1 MTAESEIPRDNTT
14 PKSLNRGAHLR
25 WFVGVASALILALV
39 CHEILVRNAPL
50 PQTLYEQPPAP
61 VEFVDRNGTSLRAS
75 HSEHASHNR
84 LENIPKTLRDAILAA
99 EDKRFLQHHGIDFQR
114 TLRSLWDNTREGRV
128 ISGASTI
135 SQQLIKV
142 ALLQQQP
149 RDPHGPKRSL
159 IGKIRRVLAAQK
171 LERQWSKLQILTEY
185 TNRVELGNLTRGFA
199 AASQFYFDKNVEA
212 LDVAE
217 AALLA
222 GIIQAPGRLN
232 PLKNPEGAVARR
244 NEIISRLRRE
254 SWITPEEAERACRQ
268 PLALS
273 THGRPFRAPH
283 LVDMLLQ
290 RLDTPHSGTVATS
303 IDSALQTTA
312 EQIVRK
318 HISLLASRKVSQAA
332 LVVIDNPSGEVRALV
347 GSTDYHRTPSGMVN
361 YAWTPRS
368 PGSALKPF
376 TYLLALDR
384 GLSPGT
390 VLEDV
395 PSSFNTPEGPY
406 EPENYTRQFMGPV
419 LMRRALASSLNV
431 PAVRLLDS
439 IGGPAPLAS
448 MLSDLGISSLTK
460 SPAHYGLGLTL
471 GNPEVRL
478 LELTNAYAALARLGH
493 FAPFRL
499 TPATETLP
507 VGTSRSAWLIADMLS
522 DNPARAS
529 AFGLKSPLNFDF
541 PVACKTGTSTNF
553 RDNWAFAFTPS
564 LTVGVW
570 VGNPDGS
577 EMEGVS
583 GITGAGPI
591 LHDIVQHLARRTP
604 PTWYPARKDV
614 MEHRID
620 PYLGTL
626 SIKPDAVR
634 EWFPIETPPPP
645 TTAAH
650 TTPDGKRVLRPT
662 FYAWIKSRPMD
673 TRFHAEQPSGLRVLS
688 PQEGRIFLVDDTFPT
703 SRWVPLKS
711 ECKNPV
717 TWHSETLHIKSG
729 NPLFATGTPGV
740 HRITAMDSVTHE
752 SVVVSFEIRLHQASM
767 SPAPEPKRAPLSPR
781 TP

>member
-1 MTAESEIPRDNTT
+1 
-14 PKSLNRGAHLR
+14 
-25 WFVGVASALILALV
+25 
-39 CHEILVRNAPL
+39 
-50 PQTLYEQPPAP
+50 
-61 VEFVDRNGTSLRAS
+61 
-75 HSEHASHNR
+75 
-84 LENIPKTLRDAILAA
+84 
-99 EDKRFLQHHGIDFQR
+99 
-114 TLRSLWDNTREGRV
+114 
-128 ISGASTI
+128 
-135 SQQLIKV
+135 
-142 ALLQQQP
+142 
-149 RDPHGPKRSL
+149 
-159 IGKIRRVLAAQK
+159 
-171 LERQWSKLQILTEY
+171 
-185 TNRVELGNLTRGFA
+185 
-199 AASQFYFDKNVEA
+199 
-212 LDVAE
+212 
-217 AALLA
+217 
-222 GIIQAPGRLN
+222 
-232 PLKNPEGAVARR
+232 
-244 NEIISRLRRE
+244 
-254 SWITPEEAERACRQ
+254 
-268 PLALS
+268 
-273 THGRPFRAPH
+273 
-283 LVDMLLQ
+283 
-290 RLDTPHSGTVATS
+290 
-303 IDSALQTTA
+303 
-312 EQIVRK
+312 
-318 HISLLASRKVSQAA
+318 
-332 LVVIDNPSGEVRALV
+332 
-347 GSTDYHRTPSGMVN
+347 
-361 YAWTPRS
+361 
-368 PGSALKPF
+368 
-376 TYLLALDR
+376 
-384 GLSPGT
+384 
-390 VLEDV
+390 
-395 PSSFNTPEGPY
+395 
-406 EPENYTRQFMGPV
+406 
-419 LMRRALASSLNV
+419 
-431 PAVRLLDS
+431 
-439 IGGPAPLAS
+439 

-553 RDNWAFAFTPS
+553 RDNWAFAFTPP

-673 TRFHAEQPSGLRVLS
+673 TRFHAEQPDGLRVLS